1 MAVGEP
7 EPERT
12 SRAGRNLSA
21 ALIVGIALFAVV
33 VAALFLWPP
42 GVVLLLALL
51 VALGAT
57 EVAHALRRVGM
68 NPTVVPV
75 AISAAAIVLSA
86 YVSALTAPSAPLL
99 PAPVGPVLRWGVVGL
114 AVIWCLA
121 WRMTRGAQGYA
132 RDAAASVFIVG
143 YLGVLASFVGLIIA
157 LPDGQWKLAVAFCC
171 VVGSDTGGY
180 ILGATLGK
188 HPMAPKISPKKT
200 WEGMVGSVLLAGA
213 VGIVLTVV
221 VLHLPWWLGLVLA
234 LLMVVFGTLGDL
246 VESLI
251 KRDVGI
257 KDMSSVLPG
266 HGGIMERL
274 DSMLF
279 AMPVAYLVFF
289 AYLWWQISA
298 AP

>member
-1 MAVGEP
+1 MASDEP
-7 EPERT
+7 GPERT

-33 VAALFLWPP
+33 VAALVWWPP
-42 GVVLLLALL
+42 GVVVLLALL

-57 EVAHALRRVGM
+57 EIAHALRRVGM
-68 NPTVVPV
+68 NATVVPAAV
-75 AISAAAIVLSA
+75 GAAAIVLVTYA
-86 YVSALTAPSAPLL
+86 SALWPGELSNA
-99 PAPVGPVLRWGVVGL
+99 VRWGVLGA
-114 AVIWCLA
+114 AVLWCLA
-121 WRMTRGAQGYA
+121 WRMVRGAQGYA
-132 RDAAASVFIVG
+132 RDAVASVFILG
-143 YLGVLASFVGLIIA
+143 YLGVLASFTGLIIA
-157 LPDGQWKLAVAFCC
+157 LPGGQWMLAVAFCC

-188 HPMAPKISPKKT
+188 HPMAPTISPKKT
-200 WEGMVGSVLLAGA
+200 WEGMAGSVLLAGA
-213 VGIVLTVV
+213 VGVVLTIVM
-221 VLHLPWWLGLVLA
+221 LHLPWWLGLLLA
-234 LLMVVFGTLGDL
+234 VLMVVFGTLGDL

-279 AMPVAYLVFF
+279 AMPVAWLVFF
-289 AYLWWQISA
+289 VYLNWQISLVSR
-298 AP
+298 

>member
-1 MAVGEP
+1 MASDDPG
-7 EPERT
+7 PERT

-57 EVAHALRRVGM
+57 EVAHALRRVDM
-68 NPTVVPV
+68 NVTVVPAAV
-75 AISAAAIVLSA
+75 GAAAIVLLT
-86 YVSALTAPSAPLL
+86 YVSALTTA
-99 PAPVGPVLRWGVVGL
+99 VGPVLRWGVVGL

-132 RDAAASVFIVG
+132 RDAAASIFILG
-143 YLGVLASFVGLIIA
+143 YLGILASFAGLTIA
-157 LPDGQWKLAVAFCC
+157 LPNGQWQLAVAFCC
-171 VVGSDTGGY
+171 VVASDTGGY

-200 WEGMVGSVLLAGA
+200 WEGMAGSVLLASI
-213 VGIVLTVV
+213 VGILLTVF
-221 VLHLPWWLGLVLA
+221 VLQMPWWLGLVLA
-234 LLMVVFGTLGDL
+234 VLMVVFGTLGDL

-289 AYLWWQISA
+289 AYLWWQISSVL
-298 AP
+298 